1 MSFYTNTIK
10 VKHSFFLISSC
21 MELTLC
27 MHMLKYTAFVIL
39 QNKEEVLLSF
49 CLGPGYELPH
59 VCSHP

>member
-1 MSFYTNTIK
+1 
-10 VKHSFFLISSC
+10 
-21 MELTLC
+21 
-27 MHMLKYTAFVIL
+27 MLKYTAFVIL